1 MSFLNV
7 NTKLLNYE
15 VKDKSI
21 ILNFNDMILND
32 IMDNNIL
39 EEVVY
44 TISLSLNDLYDLDEV
59 IFSVNNQE
67 ICKTVLKNLDK

>member
-1 MSFLNV
+1 
-7 NTKLLNYE
+7 
-15 VKDKSI
+15 
-21 ILNFNDMILND
+21 MILND

-67 ICKTVLKNLDK
+67 ICKTVLKNLDKFFRYFQNLVDKWHF